1 MIRLVNSDNER
12 DLNLLTRYTNFIL
25 SFFPVK
31 GGRREVVCDICRS
44 GEVSACLG
52 GGASKTSS
60 LGWEDASFLLL
71 WNYFLGGLFVSS
83 ERKIEAITG
92 L

>member
-25 SFFPVK
+25 SLSLHGE
-31 GGRREVVCDICRS
+31 GGRWFVISAGKKRGQFLFLGANSE
-44 GEVSACLG
+44 GERVFFG
-52 GGASKTSS
+52 
-60 LGWEDASFLLL
+60 FLR
-71 WNYFLGGLFVSS
+71 NYFLGGLFVSS